1 MNNQTS
7 SVEKTHIPTASL
19 FKCPPCP
26 ELSKNFL
33 KDANGCPDDSK
44 RHGEPDIEEFFFFT
58 ESVRVGK
65 KVVGGVD
72 ERIDKCIKESDGTL
86 QGPCCESSPS
96 LIRDDDWKRKKRL
109 WPVQVFDPPNFAVR
123 GKCLVACS
131 RMYTSLLII
140 LPSDF

>member
-1 MNNQTS
+1 MYTIDLLK
-7 SVEKTHIPTASL
+7 V
-19 FKCPPCP
+19 
-26 ELSKNFL
+26 FL
-33 KDANGCPDDSK
+33 TTKPHGCPDDSK
-44 RHGEPDIEEFFFFT
+44 GHDKSDIEESFFFFT

-65 KVVGGVD
+65 KVGGGVD

-96 LIRDDDWKRKKRL
+96 LIRDDDWKKKKRL
-109 WPVQVFDPPNFAVR
+109 WPVQVFDPPNVAVR